1 MQVRL
6 LLTAILENKAHKEIE
21 MNPNCSVTVRI
32 FENNTR
38 SQWHY
43 VSVEVFAASAQEAEG
58 LEHEFVEWHDDE
70 VYYEIV
76 KVTWLGNVAK

>member
-1 MQVRL
+1 
-6 LLTAILENKAHKEIE
+6 
-21 MNPNCSVTVRI
+21 
-32 FENNTR
+32 
-38 SQWHY
+38 

-58 LEHEFVEWHDDE
+58 LAHEFVEWHDDE